1 LSHPRYKSLYYPQI
15 QTPVLYFVG
24 NFDPVIPEDYTLK
37 FAGRCKNRLVE
48 YHPGVHFVPRGKIF
62 QEAMLDFLRVWLRID
77 SREVAE
83 VERKEGKT

>member
-1 LSHPRYKSLYYPQI
+1 M
-15 QTPVLYFVG
+15 
-24 NFDPVIPEDYTLK
+24 
-37 FAGRCKNRLVE
+37 VE
-48 YHPGVHFVPRGKIF
+48 YHPGAHFVPRGKIF